1 MTDYSDRYNTVYKQ
15 GGEDDG
21 YTFKQVSVESGDE
34 YIVMERDASDVLE
47 PERDPVQVLIGQV
60 EGYLDGD
67 H

>member
-1 MTDYSDRYNTVYKQ
+1 MTDYSDRYNTVYKS
-15 GGEDDG
+15 GEDDG